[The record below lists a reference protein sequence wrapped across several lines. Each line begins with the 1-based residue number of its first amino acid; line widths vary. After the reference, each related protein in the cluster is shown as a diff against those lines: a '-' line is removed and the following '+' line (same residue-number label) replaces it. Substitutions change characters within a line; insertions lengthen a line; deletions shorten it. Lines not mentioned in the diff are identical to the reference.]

1 MWRHPKYY
9 KELRKRNELAQRS
22 AVKEDLA
29 CSGSSRISNKLDQAI
44 SDEASTEATSVR
56 PGPGLSGKQQAASDS
71 QVVNQVKLS
80 SQSQA
85 ASTHPDLLPK
95 HGPEYYAPRR
105 RKRQATSK
113 GKLQAT
119 SSKRQASE

>member
-9 KELRKRNELAQRS
+9 KELRKLRNNS
-22 AVKEDLA
+22 
-29 CSGSSRISNKLDQAI
+29 DQVI

-85 ASTHPDLLPK
+85 ASTSKP
-95 HGPEYYAPRR
+95 
-105 RKRQATSK
+105 QATSK

>member
-1 MWRHPKYY
+1 MFKHPKYY
-9 KELRKRNELAQRS
+9 KELRKARNELAKRN

-29 CSGSSRISNKLDQAI
+29 CSGSSPARNKSDRAI

-56 PGPGLSGKQQAASDS
+56 PGPGLSGKQ
-71 QVVNQVKLS
+71 
-80 SQSQA
+80 QA

-113 GKLQAT
+113 SKLQAT